1 MFAQLSMDLARQDG
15 FADKA
20 ELNKNNSQMIDRLK
34 DMAKD
39 QVEDPFKLVLDDL
52 EKTREFAINNILRT

>member
-1 MFAQLSMDLARQDG
+1 MDLARQDG